1 MADEGGETGV
11 SSFPGGRRDNE
22 RRQGCLSIR
31 MNQREGGG
39 RRPRNM
45 CPVARSRT
53 NEEKIT
59 RHAARIPENN
69 ESREGRRGKFG
80 SFVLIYS
87 ASLPLGACF
96 EFKVEKLF

>member
-1 MADEGGETGV
+1 MPLDKDESE
-11 SSFPGGRRDNE
+11 GGRRTTTTKY
-22 RRQGCLSIR
+22 
-31 MNQREGGG
+31 
-39 RRPRNM
+39 M

-69 ESREGRRGKFG
+69 ESREGRREGNFG

>member
-11 SSFPGGRRDNE
+11 PSFRGGRRDNE

-31 MNQREGGG
+31 MNQERG
-39 RRPRNM
+39 RNM

-69 ESREGRRGKFG
+69 ESRREATLVV
-80 SFVLIYS
+80 SY
-87 ASLPLGACF
+87 
-96 EFKVEKLF
+96 